1 MFTKNSEALDYI
13 YNLLTAQKTALGVQ
27 SVWYADDEWAAPYP
41 AIVLAPG
48 GLLRVPYSTQTFQ
61 VQLTVTLFIMHAN
74 LSVDHKTRTR
84 DDLLMAEAVS
94 TLLHSDKSLGG
105 NIISGTGFIASETP
119 GVTNRPKGQNVVSTS
134 LVWNGES
141 RQQFV

>member
-13 YNLLTAQKTALGVQ
+13 YDLLTAQKTALGVQ

-48 GLLRVPYSTQTFQ
+48 GLLRVPHSTQTFA
-61 VQLTVTLFIMHAN
+61 VQLNITLFVMHAN
-74 LSVDHKTRTR
+74 LSVDHKTRTQ
-84 DDLLMAEAVS
+84 DDLHLAEAVS

-105 NIISGTGFIASETP
+105 NIIPGSGIVASETP
-119 GVTNRPKGQNVVSTS
+119 GITNRPKGQNVISTS
-134 LVWNGES
+134 LVWSGES